1 VPSLV
6 LSPRFHAAV
15 LSLIARSRARSCAR
29 QDVPVGDLFVR
40 LIHPDPPNQPLTP
53 VLQLTVHPQARNVI
67 VARAA
72 ASATSGGTAD
82 ATLALTWRLLD
93 LSSLSTGIGA
103 ATTRAL
109 LVNAVE
115 DSGGVEVSGR
125 HYTPRQWLLTPV
137 VDGRLGASCR
147 RQVGVS
153 VDVSGAVSQ
162 ALSLPAG
169 GHVPVDFP
177 ASGGVSIAFRDSS
190 GSALGNPAQLADG
203 QACEQSVQLVA
214 VGGVLGTSTSA
225 TGSSS
230 VATTPGPTHVDVAN
244 GYCRLVVP
252 QIPER
257 PDVVEVAEETT
268 TTTRPTLDIFGEDG
282 PGDGGLLGSPAAKR
296 ARSPHLLVLAALVA
310 CGAVFVRV

>member
-115 DSGGVEVSGR
+115 DSGGVE
-125 HYTPRQWLLTPV
+125 
-137 VDGRLGASCR
+137 
-147 RQVGVS
+147 VGVS